1 METSDNKTIGQESQQ
16 MGASEMQPEQ
26 RRDFI
31 RKLLAR
37 DYSGIERRQEVCEAH
52 GEYESTLYP
61 TGWSICDS
69 CQAVRDE
76 ERRKEEWEQ
85 RKKDD
90 EAQRIQRLLKRAAI
104 PPRFADRRL
113 STYVPTCAESEKALG
128 LAKKYA
134 DEFESA
140 KETGAGLILCGGV
153 GTGKTHIAV
162 GIAHEIIERGMSAVF
177 TSVFGAVRRVKETYR
192 RDSEETETDVIKGFV
207 SPDLLILDEVGVQF
221 GSDTEKLIMF
231 EIINGRYE
239 EMKPTIIISNL
250 AKDSLGQFI
259 GERVIDRLREGGG
272 KLIAF
277 DWPSY
282 RRQA

>member
-1 METSDNKTIGQESQQ
+1 METSGNKTIAQESGQ
-16 MGASEMQPEQ
+16 MAASDMDSESRLHFLQ
-26 RRDFI
+26 
-31 RKLLAR
+31 KLLR
-37 DYSGIERRQEVCEAH
+37 KDYSGIERRQETCPTH
-52 GEYESTLYP
+52 GAYESMKYP
-61 TGWSICDS
+61 HGWSECDS
-69 CQAVRDE
+69 CFE
-76 ERRKEEWEQ
+76 ERAAAKQKQDWEERQKEEVQQ
-85 RKKDD
+85 RLK
-90 EAQRIQRLLKRAAI
+90 RLLKRAAI

-113 STYVPTCAESEKALG
+113 SNYVPTCAEAQRALM

-134 DEFESA
+134 DEFEGA

-162 GIAHEIIERGMSAVF
+162 GIAHELIERGLSAVF

-192 RDSEETETDVIKGFV
+192 RDSNETEADIIKEFV

-277 DWPSY
+277 DWASY